1 MLTRPERL
9 ALLLNI
15 LGDEATE
22 MAKSGLTGD
31 ALSDLEAAI
40 KDFEEYPPS
49 NDEVQ
54 TVLEDFE
61 QYFEL
66 AMQTSA
72 KVLEEEAAK
81 EAEEEEEVIKPRI
94 LEVPEDEFDVEIE
107 PTRIFPDPLLSGNVA
122 KDLSIL
128 HPYRVAQ
135 VLRHENPLTVSLVV
149 RHLANEH
156 AAKTLELIPDE
167 MRAAI
172 FLNLALPVNV
182 KPIVLQRIFE
192 TTRDLALLV
201 EERKDE
207 EESSAKMANLMRSMP
222 KTLRGPMMEELNKK
236 DSKLSDKVKKLL
248 YRFED
253 LKRINDKDMQQL
265 LANCR
270 SETLVMA
277 LQKVDEDLLARVL
290 GNMSKRAKEALQEE
304 IEFAANAKQE
314 EIDQGREEIVR
325 VLAEL
330 DESGKISIE

>member
-1 MLTRPERL
+1 MSSVLTRPERL

-22 MAKSGLTGD
+22 MAKTGLTGD
-31 ALSDLEAAI
+31 ALSDLEDAI
-40 KDFEEYPPS
+40 RDFSEYPPS
-49 NDEVQ
+49 DEEVQ
-54 TVLEDFE
+54 VVLEDFE

-66 AMQTSA
+66 AMQTSQR
-72 KVLEEEAAK
+72 LIEEEAA
-81 EAEEEEEVIKPRI
+81 EEEIIKPRI
-94 LEVPEDEFDVEIE
+94 LEVPEEEFDVDIE
-107 PTRIFPDPLLSGNVA
+107 PTRVFHDPALSGNVV

-135 VLRHENPLTVSLVV
+135 VLAKEDPVIVALVV

-156 AAKTLELIPDE
+156 AAKTMEFMPDE
-167 MRAAI
+167 MRALV
-172 FLNLALPVNV
+172 FLNLARPVNV
-182 KPIVLQRIFE
+182 KPIILKRIFE
-192 TTRDLALLV
+192 ATRDLALEV

-207 EESSAKMANLMRSMP
+207 EESSEKMANLMRSMP
-222 KTLRGPMMEELNKK
+222 KALRGPMMEELSKK
-236 DSKLSDKVKKLL
+236 DPKLTEKVKKQL
-248 YRFED
+248 YRFD
-253 LKRINDKDMQQL
+253 DMKKIGDRDMQQL

-277 LQKVDEDLLARVL
+277 LQKVDEELLARVL

-314 EIDQGREEIVR
+314 EIDNGRDEIVR
-325 VLAEL
+325 ILAEL